1 MWLSIAPFLLNVAV
15 YPQPQTQGHEEYARV
30 ANLLF
35 QRGSISEGRL
45 VLSGRYVSP
54 ASEAAARY
62 RKTLRDLI
70 VETVTERLQQAGRE
84 AQVDE
89 VVSTVRNLQGRL
101 HERAED
107 LPAAVTG
114 LRKGQKIMAV
124 AFEILQGPTAI
135 PEPDTNIHFYVNSS
149 NFWYLAAEA
158 PKDLD
163 KLAVR
168 IQGIESPVPGEV
180 WILAWGKRY
189 GDTGSRV
196 YARVYAFD
204 GSSVRTVWK
213 QDALI
218 SGALKVS
225 GDRISVTYY
234 EPSRWRIDP
243 PNLEEYA
250 ITPAGLNRVR

>member
-1 MWLSIAPFLLNVAV
+1 MWLSIVPILLNVAV
-15 YPQPQTQGHEEYARV
+15 YSQTLVHRHEEYDRV

-45 VLSGRYVSP
+45 VLSGRYVPP
-54 ASEAAARY
+54 ASETAARY

-84 AQVDE
+84 AQVDKI
-89 VVSTVRNLQGRL
+89 VSTVRSLQGRL

-107 LPAAVTG
+107 LPAAVSG
-114 LRKGQKIMAV
+114 LRKDQKIMAV

-135 PEPDTNIHFYVNSS
+135 PQPESHIHFYVNSS

-180 WILAWGKRY
+180 WILAWGKRN

-196 YARVYAFD
+196 YARLYAFD
-204 GSSVRTVWK
+204 GSSVRTVWQ
-213 QDALI
+213 QDALTG
-218 SGALKVS
+218 GALKVS

-243 PNLEEYA
+243 PNLEEYT
-250 ITPAGLNRVR
+250 ITPTGLNRVR